1 MRIRSVGIAFSL
13 LWMPFFTK
21 AQQSITID
29 GVVDQLLESN
39 YGIKMVR
46 NEVVIAE
53 NNNNPGAAGYLPTIT
68 INADRYWSAYD
79 TRQTFFSG
87 QVNEASGAKSNSV
100 NASVMLNWTFF
111 DGFKMF
117 AIDKRLDAQEEVAT
131 VRLKAEIEMKLYQAS
146 VQFFTLLQ
154 LQQLDAIYRESIALS
169 NARYEQQILR
179 EKMGSSSEF
188 QLIQARLDL
197 YSDSAL
203 LLQNERLIETTQ
215 STLNYLIGW
224 NAETKITAD
233 GTLSHLEGFEWET
246 LKSRAMAQNTGVLVQ
261 KATIAV
267 RDAERKEARANYF
280 PQLSVYGQYVYSK
293 SENQVGILNS
303 NRSLGP
309 GVGFSLSWNI
319 LNDLSTYTQF
329 KNAKI
334 QQESAEFAVKDQELF
349 VTAELKKAFDNYIWT
364 QKSLQL
370 EEANII
376 EVKSSFEIAK
386 VAYMNGT
393 MTDLELREFQFSI
406 LQAQLRY
413 FQLQLEV
420 KTAEMNVRLLS
431 GDFQDMLP

>member
-1 MRIRSVGIAFSL
+1 MRIKSIGIAFAL
-13 LWMPFFTK
+13 LWISVPIV
-21 AQQSITID
+21 AQESITFD
-29 GVVDQLLESN
+29 GVVAELLESN
-39 YGIKMVR
+39 YGIKIVR
-46 NEVVIAE
+46 NEVVMAE

-87 QVNEASGAKSNSV
+87 QVNEASGAKSNSIT
-100 NASVMLNWTFF
+100 ASAMLNWTFF

-117 AIDKRLDAQEEVAT
+117 AIDKRLDAQEEVAI

-146 VQFFTLLQ
+146 VQFYTLLQ

-169 NARYEQQILR
+169 NARYEQQLLR

-197 YSDSAL
+197 YADSAS
-203 LLQNERLIETTQ
+203 LLQNERLIENTQ
-215 STLNYLIGW
+215 STLNYLIGRS
-224 NAETKITAD
+224 AETKLKAD
-233 GTLSHLEGFEWET
+233 GTLSHLEGLQWEE
-246 LKSRAMAQNTGVLVQ
+246 LKSRAMEQNTGVLIQ

-280 PQLSVYGQYVYSK
+280 PQISLYGQYVFSK

-303 NRSLGP
+303 NRALGP

-329 KNAKI
+329 KNAKL

-349 VTAELKKAFDNYIWT
+349 VSAELKKAYDTYTWAK
-364 QKSLQL
+364 KSLQL
-370 EEANII
+370 EEANIV

-386 VAYMNGT
+386 VAYMNGA

-413 FQLQLEV
+413 FQTQLEV

-431 GDFQDMLP
+431 GDYQNMIP